1 MEFALLAAV
10 SYGISYTIYSWS
22 ADRASF
28 SYIMFYGS
36 IYCAIM
42 TAPFALREKYNPE
55 VLKAIA
61 VERSV
66 WLLASIFIYLSIK
79 RIGVAATATFESVYP
94 FFVALFAALI
104 YKEKPPISLL
114 IGGAFIFTGISII
127 AYNKK

>member
-28 SYIMFYGS
+28 SYIMFFGS

-61 VERSV
+61 VERTV

-104 YKEKPPISLL
+104 YKERPPLSLL

>member
-114 IGGAFIFTGISII
+114 IGGVFIFTGISII

>member
-1 MEFALLAAV
+1 MEFALLAAL

-36 IYCAIM
+36 IYCAII
-42 TAPFALREKYNPE
+42 TAPFALREKFNPD

-61 VERSV
+61 VERSI
-66 WLLASIFIYLSIK
+66 WLIASLFIYLSIK
-79 RIGVAATATFESVYP
+79 KIGVAATSTFESVYP
-94 FFVALFAALI
+94 FFVALFVAMI
-104 YKEKPPISLL
+104 YKEKPQLSLL
-114 IGGAFIFTGISII
+114 IGGIFIFAGISII